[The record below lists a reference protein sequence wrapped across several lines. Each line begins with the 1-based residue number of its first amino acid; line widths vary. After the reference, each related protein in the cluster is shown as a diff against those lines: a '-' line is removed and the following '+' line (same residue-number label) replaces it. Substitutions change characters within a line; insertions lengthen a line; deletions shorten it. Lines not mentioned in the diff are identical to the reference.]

1 MSLPA
6 WHRGTESARSDAF
19 IEVSAPT
26 SVWTAKELACFL
38 TPQIA
43 NVSMQKC
50 WPTFGRDASASDG
63 LNA

>member
-6 WHRGTESARSDAF
+6 GRRGTESARSDGF
-19 IEVSAPT
+19 IEVSAPM

-43 NVSMQKC
+43 NVSMQ
-50 WPTFGRDASASDG
+50 
-63 LNA
+63 NAGQPLGGMRLLATG